1 MEEFLHANQL
11 YVVLIV
17 VLTIWFGFLLYMF
30 RLDAKITKIEKSL
43 KKEEH

>member
-17 VLTIWFGFLLYMF
+17 VLTIWFGFLAYMF
-30 RLDAKITKIEKSL
+30 RLDSKLSNLEKYL
-43 KKEEH
+43 NK